1 MIGELLPPNCTR
13 GTARHRRIGSESPAR
28 KFSLVNRVRPF
39 FGAYFVSV
47 LMDYI
52 LSRVEAKG
60 DLLNFKRQREKES
73 YHLIG

>member
-28 KFSLVNRVRPF
+28 KFFLVNRVRPI

-52 LSRVEAKG
+52 TTGFEAKG
-60 DLLNFKRQREKES
+60 DLLILKR
-73 YHLIG
+73 